1 MSEEN
6 KALVR
11 RELEEIFNEGRLDL
25 ADELLAADYVVH
37 DSALS
42 EPVRGIEGFKRL
54 RAGYHDASSD
64 VRTTIDDMITE
75 DDKVVTR
82 WTTRGT
88 HDKGEM
94 LGVPP
99 TGKRIEVTGITVNR
113 ISGGKIAEDWTVWD
127 SLGLLRQLGAVPA
140 VSHSRRSAS
149 TGASRAER

>member
-11 RELEEIFNEGRLDL
+11 RELEEIFNEGKLDL
-25 ADELLAADYVVH
+25 ADELLSPDYVVH
-37 DSALS
+37 DSALP
-42 EPVRGIEGFKRL
+42 EPVRGIEGFKQL
-54 RAGYHDASSD
+54 RASYHSASSD
-64 VRTTIDDMITE
+64 IRTTINDMIAQ

-99 TGKRIEVTGITVNR
+99 TGKQIEVTGITVNR
-113 ISGGKIAEDWTVWD
+113 VSEGKIAEDWTVWD
-127 SLGLLRQLGAVPA
+127 SLGLLRQLGAVP
-140 VSHSRRSAS
+140 VPGRSEDLNP
-149 TGASRAER
+149 G

>member
-11 RELEEIFNEGRLDL
+11 RELEEIFNEGKLDL
-25 ADELLAADYVVH
+25 ADDLLASDYVVH
-37 DSALS
+37 DSALP
-42 EPVRGIEGFKRL
+42 EPVRGIEGFKQL
-54 RAGYHDASSD
+54 RASYHNASSD
-64 VRTTIDDMITE
+64 IRTTIDDMIAQ

-99 TGKRIEVTGITVNR
+99 TGKQIEVTGITVNR
-113 ISGGKIAEDWTVWD
+113 ISEDKIAEDWTVWD
-127 SLGLLRQLGAVPA
+127 SLGLLRQLGAVP
-140 VSHSRRSAS
+140 VPGRSEDLNPA
-149 TGASRAER
+149 